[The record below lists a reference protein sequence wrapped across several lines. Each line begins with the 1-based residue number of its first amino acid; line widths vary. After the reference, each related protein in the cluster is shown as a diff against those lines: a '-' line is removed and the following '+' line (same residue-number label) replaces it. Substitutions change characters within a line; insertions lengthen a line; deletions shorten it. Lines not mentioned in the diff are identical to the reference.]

1 MSAMLGAARHANA
14 AQHTNAGA
22 TQDSHAAPVHHT
34 NTARFI
40 NAGAREEASQDSD
53 AAPMHHTNTARFINA
68 GASEEA
74 SQDSDAAA
82 EKQQQVAAA
91 AVAVAGHDGCVVQ
104 KKPRKFV
111 RRVKI
116 SDVRT
121 DASALGY
128 YWLFQLK
135 SDIAS
140 SQGYSTLGR
149 KMAWLDFLCRKNMGT
164 RGLVSFHDSTTKESG
179 CFCFLKTARTLEYI
193 NQKLGFFCN
202 AQKLT
207 ASFSSDHPLYLEYG
221 RRGLLCLEQKGIPD
235 FLVDMKVADK
245 PPPILLEGEADHH
258 DTATEDAGQETQH
271 RRSFACQ
278 VNIAVAVVQHPAAVA
293 EEEEQLQ
300 AATSLAEANS
310 RMFAMQRLLKEATT
324 HLLQEQRENT
334 RLKAQAKQV
343 YMCVCVH
350 LSKKC
355 HSCKMK

>member
-1 MSAMLGAARHANA
+1 MNASAGSVTAAA
-14 AQHTNAGA
+14 AAAEMQ
-22 TQDSHAAPVHHT
+22 QFQQAAP
-34 NTARFI
+34 
-40 NAGAREEASQDSD
+40 AGIEEG
-53 AAPMHHTNTARFINA
+53 P
-68 GASEEA
+68 
-74 SQDSDAAA
+74 DAAA
-82 EKQQQVAAA
+82 
-91 AVAVAGHDGCVVQ
+91 VQ

-140 SQGYSTLGR
+140 SQGYSTLGT

-179 CFCFLKTARTLEYI
+179 CFCFLKTARTLEFI
-193 NQKLGFFCN
+193 NQRLGFFCN

-245 PPPILLEGEADHH
+245 PPPILLEGEADQQ
-258 DTATEDAGQETQH
+258 DTDSAAGKH
-271 RRSFACQ
+271 RSFACQ
-278 VNIAVAVVQHPAAVA
+278 VNIAVAVVQHPAAAA

-310 RMFAMQRLLKEATT
+310 RMFAMQLQLKESTT
-324 HLLQEQRENT
+324 HLLQEQRENS

-343 YMCVCVH
+343 HAHTHTLPTPPYTYYTVLPSEQNVS
-350 LSKKC
+350 LLQSNV
-355 HSCKMK
+355 S